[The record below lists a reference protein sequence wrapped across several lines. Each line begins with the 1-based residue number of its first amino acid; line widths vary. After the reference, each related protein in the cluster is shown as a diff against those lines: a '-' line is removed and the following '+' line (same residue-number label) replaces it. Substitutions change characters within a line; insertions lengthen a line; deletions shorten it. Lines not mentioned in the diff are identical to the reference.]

1 MGFWNAI
8 SEFFNGP
15 NTSQG
20 DFKPNG
26 EFARV
31 SDRAITP
38 DDRSTPG
45 LYTSGDAVRKYEAL
59 VFSDSPDTLTKEDV
73 RELAAIVKASEQLV
87 EVTTDYKNLTKE
99 LAKNETK
106 ITRNFAQLKPY
117 VAKQHAYQNRE
128 HNKMLHGMDG
138 AAIQYQANRTGRLKG
153 SQRTRQI
160 IGQMQQQQRML
171 RG

>member
-1 MGFWNAI
+1 MPWW
-8 SEFFNGP
+8 EFFTGP
-15 NTSQG
+15 NTNRG
-20 DFKPNG
+20 DFRPFG
-26 EFARV
+26 EYAPV

-38 DDRSTPG
+38 DNRSTPG

-59 VFSDSPDTLTKEDV
+59 VFSDFPDTLNQNDV
-73 RELAAIVKASEQLV
+73 RELEDNVKVSEELV
-87 EVTTDYKNLTKE
+87 QITTDYKNLARK
-99 LAKNETK
+99 LAKNETI

-138 AAIQYQANRTGRLKG
+138 AAIEYQKNRTGRLKG